1 MRERVFGIET
11 EYALIYH
18 PRWRGSPRPTNL
30 QIYALFEQTLRER
43 VRSLPRALSLLRAK
57 SGRFLEN
64 GFSFHYEATPEHY
77 EHGLL
82 EVASPEC
89 RDPFA
94 LLHCELAKDAL
105 VEELCEGVN
114 AVLARQ
120 GFRGEV
126 RVGKNNVDGHGHT
139 FGSHESYWVED
150 ALPASRRAL
159 LVALWIPLW
168 IVTLPFLA
176 WVLLLTPAL
185 LAVGFALLLLY
196 AAGGLLL
203 GLTAA
208 LLGRVRPGWGA
219 RVRGLGQGASAWLS
233 LRANAIAASPG
244 ELVRRLN
251 VLVTP
256 LFPVLELHS
265 RLLRR
270 FVLEP
275 VRRGFTAHLVT
286 RTIYTG
292 AGTVAFDG
300 GPLLRLAQ
308 RPPFLRELARIF
320 TSGERRPIYEIRDFF
335 FQPFGIFSPRR
346 RLHLMI
352 GDANLCEWAQVLRV
366 GTSALVLEAIE
377 SGAPVT
383 WPELADP
390 LGALRE
396 LNLDPDCSVR
406 LLLRDGSRASPL
418 EIQQRYLAGV
428 RDALGAEPLAEWKTR
443 VLDHWQETLELL
455 EHDPEALADRVD
467 WVAKQKLLEAEIPHP
482 PDREALRER
491 GLRLLEGPAPDD
503 PDERRLREFAFR
515 ARRVDLRYH
524 ELGPR
529 GGYRRLFQHG
539 EVRRL
544 ADADAVA
551 RALREPPADTRARAR
566 GRAIREI
573 AQSGR
578 SGAATWH
585 RVRAGV
591 FDWRWFRDPLDPGP
605 A

>member
-30 QIYALFEQTLRER
+30 QIYALFEQALHER

-105 VEELCEGVN
+105 VEELCGRVN

-159 LVALWIPLW
+159 LVALWLPLW
-168 IVTLPFLA
+168 LVTLPFLA

-185 LAVGFALLLLY
+185 LALGVALLAAWA
-196 AAGGLLL
+196 AAGLALSL
-203 GLTAA
+203 VAA
-208 LLGRVRPGWGA
+208 LLGGVRPAWGA
-219 RVRGLGQGASAWLS
+219 RVRALGQRAAGWASR
-233 LRANAIAASPG
+233 RANAVAASPG

-251 VLVTP
+251 VLVLP

-265 RLLRR
+265 LLLRR
-270 FVLEP
+270 FVLAP

-292 AGTVAFDG
+292 AGAVAFDG

-320 TSGERRPIYEIRDFF
+320 TSGERRPIYEIRDLF
-335 FQPFGIFSPRR
+335 FQPLGIFSPRR

-377 SGAPVT
+377 SGAPVA

-390 LGALRE
+390 LGALGE
-396 LNLDPDCSVR
+396 LNADPDCSVR

-418 EIQQRYLAGV
+418 ELQHRYLAGV
-428 RDALGAEPLAEWKTR
+428 REALGPGPLADWKTR
-443 VLDHWQETLELL
+443 VLGAWQETLALL
-455 EHDPEALADRVD
+455 EHDPAALADRVD
-467 WVAKQKLLEAEIPHP
+467 WIAKQQLLEAEIPLP
-482 PDREALRER
+482 ADRDALRER
-491 GLRLLEGPAPDD
+491 GLSLLEGPAPDD
-503 PDERRLREFAFR
+503 PEERRLRECAFR

-524 ELGPR
+524 ELGAR
-529 GGYRRLFQHG
+529 GGYRRLLERG
-539 EVRRL
+539 AVRRL

-551 RALREPPADTRARAR
+551 RARREPPADTRARAR
-566 GRAIREI
+566 GRAIRE
-573 AQSGR
+573 AARAGR

-585 RVRAGV
+585 RVRAGL
-591 FDWRWFRDPLDPGP
+591 FDWRWFPDPLDPGP

>member
-18 PRWRGSPRPTNL
+18 PRWRGAPRPTNL
-30 QIYALFEQTLRER
+30 QIYALFEQALRGR

-57 SGRFLEN
+57 TGRFLEN

-105 VEELCEGVN
+105 VEELCARVN
-114 AVLARQ
+114 QELRSL
-120 GFRGEV
+120 GFRGQV
-126 RVGKNNVDGHGHT
+126 RVGKNNVDSRGHT

-150 ALPASRRAL
+150 ALPASRRRL
-159 LVALWIPLW
+159 LLLLWIPLW
-168 IVTLPFLA
+168 LVTLPLLL
-176 WVLLLTPAL
+176 WVLLLTPGIL
-185 LAVGFALLLLY
+185 VVGFLLFFLY
-196 AAGGLLL
+196 GAGGLLL
-203 GLTAA
+203 TLSAA
-208 LLGRVRPGWGA
+208 LVGRLRPTWGA
-219 RVRGLGQGASAWLS
+219 RLRDLGLRASHWVVA
-233 LRANAIAASPG
+233 RANAVAASPG

-251 VLVTP
+251 VLVAP
-256 LFPVLELHS
+256 LFTVLELHS

-270 FVLEP
+270 FVLER
-275 VRRGFTAHLVT
+275 VRRGLTAHLVS
-286 RTIYTG
+286 RTIFTG
-292 AGTVAFDG
+292 AGAVGFDG

-320 TSGERRPIYEIRDFF
+320 TSGERRPIYEIRDLF
-335 FQPFGIFSPRR
+335 FQPFGVFSPRR

-377 SGAPVT
+377 SGAGVA
-383 WPELADP
+383 WPELVDP

-396 LNLDPDCSVR
+396 LNQDPDCSVR

-418 EIQQRYLAGV
+418 EIQRCYLAGV
-428 RDALGAEPLAEWKTR
+428 REVLGAGPREAWKAR
-443 VLDHWQETLELL
+443 VLEHWQETLDLL
-455 EHDPEALADRVD
+455 EHDPDALADRVD
-467 WVAKQKLLEAEIPHP
+467 WIAKRKLLDAEIPQVA
-482 PDREALRER
+482 DREALCER
-491 GLRLLEGPAPDD
+491 GRRLLEGPEPED
-503 PDERRLREFAFR
+503 PEEKRLRELAFR

-529 GGYRRLFQHG
+529 GGYRRLVLGG

-566 GRAIREI
+566 GRAIREV
-573 AQSGR
+573 ARRGG

-585 RVRAGV
+585 RVRAGI

-605 A
+605 V